1 MYRVTLYIGPEFH
14 PVEDEIRDGF
24 LLSLFKGAT
33 YQILGREVTG
43 FPVNQAEI
51 ALIDPTQTAGDNWTA
66 SCVIT
71 GHLVAALHVMDKFWS
86 GDHPPLMQEVRDE
99 IRQQHAKAAE
109 TELGEARSAA
119 STEDARQVGRIMIE
133 YRIVMKNKISD

>member
-14 PVEDEIRDGF
+14 PVEDDIRYGF

-33 YQILGREVTG
+33 SQILGREVTG

-51 ALIDPTQTAGDNWTA
+51 ALINPTHTAGENWMA

-71 GHLVAALHVMDKFWS
+71 GHLVAALHGMDKFWS

-99 IRQQHAKAAE
+99 ILQQHAKAAE
-109 TELGEARSAA
+109 TELGEDRSAV
-119 STEDARQVGRIMIE
+119 STKDAHRMGRIMI
-133 YRIVMKNKISD
+133 